1 MEKNCII
8 CENKNLQ
15 ELFFA
20 NNQELSRYGLRSS
33 ESSENQSPLMTL
45 DIRRCDNCGLV
56 FNADF
61 KYDLVDYE
69 SEEIQEARGFSP
81 KYKKFMDESSLELNN
96 LIDLNGKKILEIG
109 CGDGYFL
116 SAFSEKSIC
125 MGYEPSPER
134 NIAIKRGISVLGHYF
149 DWTESVDLK
158 CDFVIMR
165 QVLEHLPDPLSM
177 IKAIKNVLM
186 KSNEYGYLYIE
197 VPNSNKTLES
207 LRFADFYYE
216 HCLYFTTGSLVNL
229 LEKSGFYVIS
239 CKEVFDGEVLS
250 IIARCNKIEISRQ
263 NFGEAVTNAVN
274 NINRLTQSGLK
285 VVGWGSSGNG
295 PSFLNLC
302 KINSDLVRYV
312 IDSDKRKQGKTIGGT
327 NQIVVPP
334 DILIENP
341 SDVVII
347 FSQFHKAD
355 IFSEIKNKYSS
366 VKYVLTI
373 EEICQ
378 KNLPID
384 IEAENLK

>member
-109 CGDGYFL
+109 CGDGYYL